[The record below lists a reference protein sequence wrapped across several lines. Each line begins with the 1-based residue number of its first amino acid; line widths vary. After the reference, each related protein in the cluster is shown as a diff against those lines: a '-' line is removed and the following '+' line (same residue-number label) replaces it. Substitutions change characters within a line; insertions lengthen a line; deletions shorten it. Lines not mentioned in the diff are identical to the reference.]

1 MSRPKTSAPGALDWA
16 ALFLLI
22 AVWGTSFAVIKIALA
37 GIGPNWLAAGRL
49 TIAAMLVAIVIAPR
63 LRPLPRR
70 RDYLALLLLG
80 IVGNTVPFVFIGWAS
95 LTVPSGVVG
104 LVMATSPIQVMLL
117 SLVLLPE
124 EKLTPARL
132 AGLLLG
138 FSGVALVIFG
148 REQTGVAMAP
158 AADVLPYL
166 ALLVAAGCYALNTI
180 IARRLGAI
188 PVAARGFGVL
198 AGAGLAATLFAAL
211 TEPFPV
217 TAPAESLLALLYLAA
232 IPTAAAGMLVYW
244 LLDRTSARFV
254 VQTNYIVPVIAVA
267 VGAVMLGE
275 TLGPL
280 QYGGVLVILAGLL
293 LAEQVW
299 RRR

>member
-1 MSRPKTSAPGALDWA
+1 MSRIRHATPAALDWF

-22 AVWGTSFAVIKIALA
+22 GVWGTSFAVIKVALI
-37 GIGPNWLAAGRL
+37 GIGPHWLAAGRL
-49 TIAAMLVAIVIAPR
+49 TIAALLVAIVFAPR
-63 LRPLPRR
+63 LKPLARR
-70 RDYLALLLLG
+70 RDYLSLLLLG
-80 IVGNTVPFVFIGWAS
+80 IVGNSVPFVFIGWAS
-95 LTVPSGVVG
+95 LTVPSAVVG

-124 EKLTPARL
+124 EKLTRARL
-132 AGLLLG
+132 GGLLLG

-148 REQTGVAMAP
+148 RPEGSTAAP
-158 AADVLPYL
+158 ISGDLLPYL

-198 AGAGLAATLFAAL
+198 AGAAMAATLFAAL

-217 TAPAESLLALLYLAA
+217 SAPLESALGLLYLAA
-232 IPTAAAGMLVYW
+232 IPTGAAGMLVYW

-254 VQTNYIVPVIAVA
+254 VQTNYVVPVIAVL
-267 VGAVMLGE
+267 VGALALGE

-280 QYGGVLVILAGLL
+280 QYGGVVVILAGLL